1 MRPLGYRSIEV
12 PHALAACIGA
22 AILGFGVLL
31 VLDYR
36 GAARPVAKW
45 NRRVWS
51 QGLSTMRGPTT
62 VPAVRATGIIVV
74 VVGTVWVLWGLF
86 VLDG

>member
-1 MRPLGYRSIEV
+1 M
-12 PHALAACIGA
+12 PHALVAGLGA

-36 GAARPVAKW
+36 GAARRVAEW

-51 QGLSTMRGPTT
+51 QGLSTMRGPTS
-62 VPAVRATGIIVV
+62 VRAVRATGIVV
-74 VVGTVWVLWGLF
+74 VVGTVVVLWGLF